1 MDNRMKIFLCLTI
14 FLGKIILDVVLF
26 PGFTVDSWTYYD
38 LSKVVFSGYEP
49 SFIRQYQYNSTHSP
63 SFPFFYPLL
72 IQLADK
78 VLNIGIYSSL
88 VLNVFLLM
96 TCCIVLNKML
106 NRLKLQQEY
115 IIMFSFLL
123 LYPPFFQEVAYGRSM
138 PLATLELML
147 IGNIFISQQYLSTK
161 KLFIIGLIF
170 SASILT
176 RFEFIILFA
185 IFSLWVL
192 FKEKNTVGK
201 LLFLAPPLISAFIW
215 TIYSERY
222 FNTLWVTES
231 SKLILM
237 PPNIGVLDYA
247 PTIEIG
253 NWLAIAK
260 NIIIKEIKTFTSFIL
275 WGVASPLFI
284 IFSHVIYK
292 RISHN
297 KKILTIKKHDYVS
310 TKLLFITITISSVV
324 PIIGLTGY
332 TDGRYFFNLYLFI
345 SIFLLY
351 TIAVNVSNNYK
362 ITMLCLTYA
371 IIFSSVWTVGR
382 VVKKN
387 ILDEKSQEYITAIEK
402 QGLRQCIEEYNVKR
416 ILFITA
422 NGFEQASVS
431 EQSIKST
438 ALYLLSPSNIDVKNI
453 NNFIRDYNIDAIYSK
468 NSILTDLRA
477 IQCTNNLHVLIK

>member
-1 MDNRMKIFLCLTI
+1 
-14 FLGKIILDVVLF
+14 
-26 PGFTVDSWTYYD
+26 
-38 LSKVVFSGYEP
+38 
-49 SFIRQYQYNSTHSP
+49 
-63 SFPFFYPLL
+63 
-72 IQLADK
+72 
-78 VLNIGIYSSL
+78 
-88 VLNVFLLM
+88 
-96 TCCIVLNKML
+96 
-106 NRLKLQQEY
+106 
-115 IIMFSFLL
+115 
-123 LYPPFFQEVAYGRSM
+123 M

-176 RFEFIILFA
+176 RFEFIILFS

-237 PPNIGVLDYA
+237 PPHIGVLDYA

-345 SIFLLY
+345 SIFSLY

-431 EQSIKST
+431 ERSIKST